1 MWSINEAHFRR
12 IDLNAL
18 IVFMAVM
25 RERSVT
31 RAADRLLLG
40 QPAVSH
46 ALNRLRELFDDPLF
60 VRTRT
65 GMEPTPRA
73 LAAFERLA
81 PALGEIHAAV
91 FDPPAF
97 DPASASATLRLGVP
111 DDLDP
116 VLLPDLTAR
125 LAAEAPG
132 IALVVRPADFRSI
145 PDQLDAGDIDVAVS
159 ARPPALARGHA
170 AETLRREGFLCLYDP
185 RQFAHDPC
193 ADLDSYTAA
202 AHVLVSQAGQLTGA
216 IDRQLAELGRSRR
229 VVMAAARFASLPDLL
244 SRAPLVASMPAT
256 CARLYARTRGLRAA
270 APPFEAPD
278 FALSLIWPE
287 RLTADPLHAWARGLL
302 RTLVAET
309 HGRLDAGQDD

>member
-46 ALNRLRELFDDPLF
+46 ALGRLRTLFDDPLF

-73 LAAFERLA
+73 LAAFERLV
-81 PALGEIHAAV
+81 PALGEVHAAV
-91 FDPPAF
+91 FDPPPF
-97 DPASASATLRLGVP
+97 DPRTAEATLRLGIP

-116 VLLPDLTAR
+116 VLLPGLTAR

-132 IALVVRPADFRSI
+132 VGLVVRPADFRSI
-145 PDQLDAGDIDVAVS
+145 PGQLDGGDIDVAVS
-159 ARPPALARGHA
+159 ARPPGLERWHT
-170 AETLRREGFLCLYDP
+170 AETLRREGFLCLYDAG
-185 RQFAHDPC
+185 QFDRDPC
-193 ADLDSYTAA
+193 ADLAAYTAA
-202 AHVLVSQAGQLTGA
+202 AHVLVSQAGRLTGA
-216 IDRQLAELGRSRR
+216 VDRQLADLGRQRR
-229 VVMAAARFASLPDLL
+229 VVMAVAHFASLPALL
-244 SRAPLVASMPAT
+244 TRAPLLANVPAT
-256 CARLYARTRGLRAA
+256 CARLYARDHGLSAA
-270 APPFEAPD
+270 ALPFAAPD
-278 FALSLIWPE
+278 FALSLVWPA
-287 RLTADPLHAWARGLL
+287 RLAGDPFHIWARDLL
-302 RTLVAET
+302 RDLVAAT
-309 HGRLDAGQDD
+309 HGPAGGGS